1 MRAKSRVMSLEILA
15 DSESRLRRVFN
26 QLPVLVWTVDRDLR
40 FCATL
45 GSALADIGLT
55 LEASAGASL
64 AEFFGS
70 DNERYAP
77 TAAHVRALAGE
88 PVYLEI
94 EIGSRFFRTYVEP
107 LRDEG
112 GEIEGVLGVAF
123 DATAERRAV
132 GALRRAEESLAMSQ
146 AAAHLGSWDHD
157 LDRELVVWS
166 NELLA
171 LCGVKPGEPAPT
183 PDLLWRFVHRDDRDR
198 VRTAFAAARGDGE
211 PFVVDTR
218 LVRAEGAECWVELR
232 GRFTFDREGR
242 PIRMLGTM
250 LDITARK
257 RAEAELVHQAH
268 YDPLTQLPNRKLL
281 GERLGRA
288 LARAR
293 RIGSRV
299 AVLCIDLDRFKT
311 VSETLGHA
319 FGDAL
324 LQRAAERIE
333 GVVRESDIVARHG
346 NDEFVVI
353 LVDLETAD
361 DAARL
366 AQALVDAFV
375 ARFEIEGRELYSSV
389 SVGVSLFPDDAK
401 SADDLIRAARSAHS
415 RAKAAGGHALH
426 FYTAR
431 THERAVE
438 HLTMENQLR
447 HGLERDEFRLHYQP
461 IVGANA
467 AIVGVEALVR
477 WQHPTL
483 GLIYPERFIHL
494 CEEIG
499 IIIPLGRLIMRSA
512 LAQLYRWREA
522 GIGSLRVALNIS
534 ASQLLDPALPATV
547 RDALAEAGVP
557 ANLLDLEIT
566 ESAVMHDLKGAKRA
580 VSELKSLGVRVAVD
594 DFGTGY
600 SSLAYLKHFPVDA
613 LKIDKAFVRDLAVD
627 SGDAAIVAAVVALG
641 HALGL
646 RVVAEGVETAAQAAL
661 VRKIGCDEQQGYY
674 HARPMPAKE
683 IEPYLR
689 ARQPGTMHVA
699 TG

>member
-1 MRAKSRVMSLEILA
+1 MSLEILA
-15 DSESRLRRVFN
+15 ESESRLRQVFN
-26 QLPVLVWTVDRDLR
+26 QLPALVWTVDRELR
-40 FCATL
+40 FHATL
-45 GSALADIGLT
+45 GAALADVGLT
-55 LEASAGASL
+55 LEASTGASL

-77 TAAHVRALAGE
+77 TAAHLRALAGE
-88 PVYLEI
+88 RVYLEL
-94 EIGSRFFRTYVEP
+94 EIGARFFRTYVEP
-107 LRDEG
+107 LRSDD

-132 GALRRAEESLAMSQ
+132 AAARRAEENLTLAQ
-146 AAAHLGSWDHD
+146 AAAHLGSWNHD
-157 LDRELVVWS
+157 LDREAVVWS
-166 NELLA
+166 DELFA
-171 LCGVKPGEPAPT
+171 LCGLKPNEIGPT
-183 PDLLWRFVHRDDRDR
+183 PELLWRFIHREDRDR
-198 VRTAFAAARGDGE
+198 VRAAFAAARTDGE

-218 LVRAEGAECWVELR
+218 LARADGGECWVELR
-232 GRFTFDREGR
+232 GRFTFDREER

-257 RAEAELVHQAH
+257 RAEADLAHQTH

-281 GERLGRA
+281 GERLGRV
-288 LARAR
+288 LARAKR
-293 RIGSRV
+293 VGSRV
-299 AVLCIDLDRFKT
+299 AVLVLDLDRFKAI
-311 VSETLGHA
+311 SETLGHG

-324 LQRAAERIE
+324 LQRAAERI
-333 GVVRESDIVARHG
+333 GNVVRESDVVARHG
-346 NDEFVVI
+346 NDEFVVT
-353 LVDLETAD
+353 LVDVETAA
-361 DAARL
+361 DAARM

-375 ARFEIEGRELYSSV
+375 ARFEIDGRELYSSV
-389 SVGVSLFPDDAK
+389 SIGVSLFPDDAK
-401 SADDLIRAARSAHS
+401 SVDDLIRAARSAHS
-415 RAKAAGGHALH
+415 RAKTAGGHGLH

-467 AIVGVEALVR
+467 AFVGVEALVR

-483 GLIYPERFIHL
+483 GLVYPDRFVNL

-499 IIIPLGRLIMRSA
+499 LIIPLGRLIMRSA
-512 LAQLYRWREA
+512 LAQLHRWRET
-522 GIGSLRVALNIS
+522 GIGSLRMALNIS
-534 ASQLLDPALPATV
+534 ARQLLDPSFPLTV
-547 RDALAEAGVP
+547 REALAESGVP
-557 ANLLDLEIT
+557 ADLLDLEIT
-566 ESAVMHDLKGAKRA
+566 ESAVMNDVTGARTA
-580 VSELKSLGVRVAVD
+580 VLELKSLGVRVAVD

-627 SGDAAIVAAVVALG
+627 SGDAAIVAAIVALG

-674 HARPMPAKE
+674 HAKPMPAKE
-683 IEPYLR
+683 VEPYLR
-689 ARQPGTMHVA
+689 ARQPGTMHA
-699 TG
+699 AHG